1 MSPEPT
7 QSQAPSNPKGLHG
20 TALLVTFGLHK
31 VMFFA
36 TSACNRSCR
45 SHCSGAKLGMLCSFA
60 ILFSR
65 LFVVLPMAATG
76 ASTLTNINRTV
87 WGCSVARASETVWLS
102 GGLAFRHS
110 RNARACCQGPCSQLL
125 PLWPKL
131 ARGSARRYN
140 SRSATIIITA
150 AHGQD
155 FCCYG

>member
-45 SHCSGAKLGMLCSFA
+45 SHCSGGKLGMLCSFA

-102 GGLAFRHS
+102 GGLHS
-110 RNARACCQGPCSQLL
+110 DTAGMRELAVKDLAVNFCPCGPSWQED
-125 PLWPKL
+125 PP
-131 ARGSARRYN
+131 GD
-140 SRSATIIITA
+140 TT
-150 AHGQD
+150 QEVQQ
-155 FCCYG
+155 